1 MKNKIL
7 ILGSTGLIGH
17 QINFLLSNNPKYEI
31 SNIAYRNKLHEDT
44 LLLDIMDEAILNSA
58 IQKIK
63 PNFLINCV
71 GTLIKESESNPELA
85 IYTNAILPH
94 RLKKYMQHNV
104 YKTHTYVY
112 RLCFFW

>member
-63 PNFLINCV
+63 PNFHFTLKNIVRNANQSFQNGLLI
-71 GTLIKESESNPELA
+71 
-85 IYTNAILPH
+85 
-94 RLKKYMQHNV
+94 R
-104 YKTHTYVY
+104 KTHSPTH
-112 RLCFFW
+112 LTHKIS